1 MIDVLIISDNQFR
14 DIVQN
19 KLLAEYIKSKGLNVK
34 IYSKSIYR
42 TATELLKPQL
52 VIIPRITD
60 DFDDIFKLK
69 KKHNFKLF
77 FIPCEHGAGNEL
89 RILSFIKSYSNKNS
103 PNENHIKKL
112 KNIDKI
118 CVPSDFYKNILLENN
133 LFSNDKI
140 LVSGTINSD
149 LWFKKIR
156 KFFINRNINKKKT
169 IGIATSFKSFM
180 FTSKYESI
188 QKAIYSI
195 NRFPKKGENNF
206 ENQKEDLYFLLHEMY
221 QFMIYSKII
230 NDNKNLNFSIR
241 VHPGENIK
249 NIKYLSKDVKNISID
264 RNPILNDWISN
275 QKIILT
281 FSSTLLFDAYY
292 SKIPICSLSKLVPP
306 DFVDIVEI
314 IKKPLN
320 TEFALQPKDFES
332 LYKML
337 NAEYIDFDE
346 IFNKERKMNIEN
358 LSVKNFNFPR
368 NDTAFKIVGNEVI
381 KFVESKKNSPFM
393 KFYFYFKIMII
404 NLKQIKASNFLFK
417 YSFLM
422 SDKSYNPLKIL
433 SNIKTNK
440 FVNFIFNELNT

>member
-14 DIVQN
+14 DILQN
-19 KLLAEYIKSKGLNVK
+19 KLLAEYLKSKGLNVK

-60 DFDDIFKLK
+60 DFDDIFELK
-69 KKHNFKLF
+69 KKNNFKLF
-77 FIPCEHGAGNEL
+77 FIPCEHGSGNRP
-89 RILSFIKSYSNKNS
+89 RILAFIKSYSKKNS
-103 PNENHIKKL
+103 SNENHIKKL
-112 KNIDKI
+112 ENIDKI
-118 CVPSDFYKNILLENN
+118 FVPSGFYKNILLEQN
-133 LFSNDKI
+133 LFSDDKI

-149 LWFKKIR
+149 LWFKNIS
-156 KFFINRNINKKKT
+156 KFFISRNINKKKT

-206 ENQKEDLYFLLHEMY
+206 ENQKQDLYFLLHEMY

-230 NDNKNLNFSIR
+230 NDNKQLNFSIR

-264 RNPILNDWISN
+264 RNPILNEWICN

-292 SKIPICSLSKLVPP
+292 SKIPICSLSKLVPK

-314 IKKPLN
+314 VKKPPN
-320 TEFALQPKDFES
+320 TEFALQPKDFED
-332 LYKML
+332 LYKMI
-337 NAEYIDFDE
+337 NAEYINFDE

-368 NDTAFKIVGNEVI
+368 NNAAFKIVGDEVI
-381 KFVESKKNSPFM
+381 KFVESKKNSLLM
-393 KFYFYFKIMII
+393 KFNFYFKIMII

-417 YSFLM
+417 YSFVM
-422 SDKSYNPLKIL
+422 ADKSYNPLKIL